1 MVQGEPTLDVPMD
14 DCPGEIGVICFRVS
28 IIPEKQKE
36 TVNAEKEPVKE
47 PEKKEEVKAEEQP
60 KGPEETEDFISLDQ
74 IQVPESFLQTRPNPY
89 KTQLVIDHVEQAG
102 ILDEPITINRETKVL
117 TDGYKRYIVAEK
129 LGIKTVPVMYEKISI
144 ES

>member
-89 KTQLVIDHVEQAG
+89 KTQLVIDHVKQAG

-117 TDGYKRYIVAEK
+117 TDGYRRYIVAEK
-129 LGIKTVPVMYEKISI
+129 LNMKIVPVMYEKISV